1 MRKETRETR
10 ATLFLCIRSYYASV
24 PERAFGFFHA
34 KRPATRSSA
43 VGVSRSSFFVPR
55 PRSKN
60 PAEPNVEYSSVPSSP
75 QGDEYKYSPPP
86 FRVAA
91 TLTPSGPGG
100 PGGPVGPCG
109 ARGIGGGGGD
119 GAGGLGGEGGRGALG
134 GDGGDG
140 GDATFDGDKTGTHRR
155 GVPVPSEDSVCA
167 AAYIV
172 NPHASGVAASA
183 FRRRE
188 ASF

>member
-1 MRKETRETR
+1 
-10 ATLFLCIRSYYASV
+10 
-24 PERAFGFFHA
+24 
-34 KRPATRSSA
+34 
-43 VGVSRSSFFVPR
+43 
-55 PRSKN
+55 
-60 PAEPNVEYSSVPSSP
+60 
-75 QGDEYKYSPPP
+75 
-86 FRVAA
+86 VAA